1 MVRILASVKDHYN
14 IEYCLCYYT
23 FYDLFFFFFL
33 FIILRRYGF
42 LIYKF
47 TNSTMNINSCNAFF
61 TEIITKPREYKYLWY
76 NINYQNL
83 LKEELKKRWRPDL
96 IDVNLFFK
104 NVDRE

>member
-1 MVRILASVKDHYN
+1 MLLYFLRP
-14 IEYCLCYYT
+14 
-23 FYDLFFFFFL
+23 FFFFFL